1 MIKGG
6 NKFGRWEKDIL
17 LINNSKLFNNH
28 INGGRICIYK

>member
-17 LINNSKLFNNH
+17 LINDFMLFNDH
-28 INGGRICIYK
+28 INGNSIYIYK